1 MSERSEPMTRATTAN
16 RDASQLVTAVFTA
29 WREAGI
35 DFLVL
40 RNYEGLPEYTTNDID
55 VLVRRS
61 DRSRAEVVLLQAAG
75 RAGFRLHNRAEFATL
90 ALYLSCPTTG
100 EEVHFDLFVDL
111 QWRGFDFLE
120 AGAFLDRRVNRGL
133 FDIPHPVDE
142 GASKLLAIMIYTG
155 KVKDHY
161 KPSIATAFKS
171 GGKEAGGL
179 LARTYGQGLAEV
191 LVAAG
196 AAEKWAE
203 VEALTP
209 ALRRAL
215 IWRQAVLSPLRTLAS
230 LARSVRRWV
239 SRWLHPPGLTVVLC
253 GPDGCGK
260 STAGKALIENLKGTF
275 SPRKGKYYHWK
286 PPVFSAGRR
295 AARGPVSDPHARPPR
310 SVIASC
316 LALGAHLLEFFL
328 GTFLA
333 IRPATFKGGLVLVDR
348 FYYDFFVDQRRY
360 RMQAPLWLVRWGYR
374 LLPKPNLVFLLDAPP
389 EVLQSRK
396 RETSLQETTRQREAY
411 REALLPLSNC
421 RLIDAGQPVDDVVR
435 AMKKAILDYTAARTL
450 EGQG

>member
-1 MSERSEPMTRATTAN
+1 MSERSEPMTRAAPSN
-16 RDASQLVTAVFTA
+16 GGASQLIAAVFTA

-40 RNYEGLPEYTTNDID
+40 RNYEGLPEFTTNDID
-55 VLVRRS
+55 VLVRRNE
-61 DRSRAEVVLLQAAG
+61 RARAEAVLLQAA
-75 RAGFRLHNRAEFATL
+75 RCAGFRLHNRAEFATL
-90 ALYLSCPTTG
+90 ALYLSHPVTG

-120 AGAFLDRRVNRGL
+120 AGAFLDRKVNRGL
-133 FDIPHPVDE
+133 FDIPHPADE

-161 KPSIATAFKS
+161 KPSIASAFKS
-171 GGKEAGGL
+171 GGKEATDL
-179 LARTYGQGLAEV
+179 LARTYGQSLAES

-215 IWRQAVLSPLRTLAS
+215 IGRQAVLSPLRTLGS

-239 SRWLHPPGLTVVLC
+239 SRWLWPPGLTVVLC

-275 SPRKGKYYHWK
+275 SPRKGKHYHWK

-295 AARGPVSDPHARPPR
+295 AARGPVTDPHARPPR
-310 SVIASC
+310 NVIASC
-316 LALGAHLLEFFL
+316 LALGGHWLEFLL
-328 GTFLA
+328 GSFLA
-333 IRPATFKGGLVLVDR
+333 IRPATFKDGLVLIDR

-360 RMQAPLWLVRWGYR
+360 RMQAPLWLVRWGYW
-374 LLPKPNLVFLLDAPP
+374 LLPKPDLVFLLDAPP

-396 RETSLQETTRQREAY
+396 RETSLPETTRQREAY
-411 REALLPLSNC
+411 RRALLPLKNC
-421 RLIDAGQPVDDVVR
+421 RLIDATQPVGDVAR
-435 AMKKAILDYTAARTL
+435 ALKKAILDYTAERML
-450 EGQG
+450 KGHR